1 MTIISKRISFNKGF
15 GTQIKIPPGVSVF
28 KLLYLEAPKPTTGFK
43 RKLGN
48 LEILNSKDEIIKVI
62 DLEIL
67 KFTDNEEIISFEINE
82 SIDLNNQVSFYFR
95 QMRLPRIY
103 NEEATL
109 YYEFSEI
116 EPIELKNP
124 ELDFESHIKEY
135 HNSKIVF
142 SAPFGSGKSYF
153 LDYFFEKRNEE
164 FEVFKVYPVNYSVAS
179 NEDIFKFIKTDI
191 LFQLLGK
198 DVEFDIDAQSLI
210 ESFEE
215 FAFLNPKEL
224 ILSFL
229 KNVSQLNEQTKIV
242 SKIVQKLDDGLKS
255 VKDYNQSKN
264 FNDKE
269 KAIAYI
275 KEAYEKEGSP
285 FEDNFYTQLI
295 RQLLDRLL
303 IFSTKKSVLIIED
316 LDRMDPE
323 HVFRILNVISAHYD
337 LNKTT
342 NDDAHNK
349 FGFDKI
355 IIVCDVKNIKSIFH
369 HKYGIGTDFKGYF
382 NKYSSSKPFDY
393 SSESMISYHIE
404 NRFGMKQ
411 SSFKPHFYNLISNLK
426 MVISIFNKAKLLSF
440 RDLIKLDKELDSFFV
455 LNKSTTILFERT
467 IEFLVENLGVEN
479 LLYYLEVCK
488 RNKIELSKSYD
499 YSLQDCIFM
508 LIPGVMGSNEEYYN
522 RNINGTEY
530 TYYLNRKRQN
540 GEFLMGSFQPK
551 VNFPI
556 NPSIYDLDF
565 FYDLLIENVN
575 FKYLTV

>member
-1 MTIISKRISFNKGF
+1 MRVKSKKICFNKGF
-15 GTQIKIPPGVSVF
+15 GTQIKIPPGISVF
-28 KLLYLEAPKPTTGFK
+28 KLLHLEAPKPTTGLK
-43 RKLGN
+43 RQLGN
-48 LEILNSKDEIIKVI
+48 IEVLNSNDDIIKVI
-62 DLEIL
+62 ELNIL
-67 KFTDNEEIISFEINE
+67 KFKENEDIISFEINE
-82 SIDLNNQVSFYFR
+82 SLDVNEQIEFYFR
-95 QMRLPRIY
+95 HMNVPHNYNNEVTLIY
-103 NEEATL
+103 EI
-109 YYEFSEI
+109 SEI
-116 EPIELKNP
+116 QAIDTTNP
-124 ELDFESHIKEY
+124 EIDFESHVKEY

-229 KNVSQLNEQTKIV
+229 KNVSQLNEQTKII
-242 SKIVQKLDDGLKS
+242 SKNIKKLDDGLKP

-264 FNDKE
+264 VNDKE

-295 RQLLDRLL
+295 RQLLERLL

-342 NDDAHNK
+342 NDGSHNK

-355 IIVCDVKNIKSIFH
+355 IVVCDVKNIKSIFH

-411 SSFKPHFYNLISNLK
+411 SGFKPHFYNLISNLK

-455 LNKSTTILFERT
+455 LNKSTSILFERT

-488 RNKIELSKSYD
+488 RNKIELSKRYD
-499 YSLQDCIFM
+499 YSLQDCICM
-508 LIPGVMGSNEEYYN
+508 LIPGLMGLKEDTYFRIINGVEYY
-522 RNINGTEY
+522 
-530 TYYLNRKRQN
+530 YYLDRKN
-540 GEFLMGSFQPK
+540 NNVEFLKGNFQPK
-551 VNFPI
+551 ENLPF
-556 NPSIYDLDF
+556 NPNNYDLDL
-565 FYDLLIENVN
+565 FYDLFTENVKL
-575 FKYLTV
+575 KYQVG